1 VPLDVV
7 GTDAIGTDDLL
18 VLPMHKSMV
27 VQYST
32 DRSGAPEL
40 HLYYGGKEI
49 SFDEPE
55 LFGFGET
62 LAKQSQFRAGAATAW
77 GPGYAWTQVQELL
90 AQLIAQG
97 ILERADE
104 HAASEAPADSRA
116 RPSPLPPA
124 ASPTPRTWR
133 ECETITRE
141 LAGRPVELG
150 YLELIVPIF
159 RVAHVAMDA
168 DGRQVG
174 EANVFPRAL
183 RLDVP
188 TEWLTCIYP
197 GTRYKVDRPM
207 NVTALKSMRAHWGQ
221 MMATLHRIRSAF
233 FRRFPQAAQGWTVG
247 HLERLA
253 TLVLAVPSYQLMRCD
268 RPLEN
273 GALHPALSSLFRV
286 TDGLRMTMHQMLF
299 VPFGEPTLSPH
310 APMTSQQ
317 ILSYAE
323 RNYSFHSET
332 GVCAGPRNMVQ
343 EFLGVLVDG
352 RDSDKYESFAFDPA
366 VAAAL
371 NDIEAAFDY
380 GLYGLQAYAAIFSL
394 WPVMTRAYERLADIT
409 EAAVRDG
416 AEGFSELRKRMRGHL
431 EGLKTSTYLAT
442 EAWRVDREQV
452 YADMY
457 EQCGGGLSTPRPTK
471 SLPDQIAPVRSE
483 RQASVEQRLRDIL
496 ESRLGGSDRSRPHI
510 ESVVACVMEFLV
522 QEQAILRVAC
532 ATQANINALLGRA
545 RPTRAF
551 GSADVDVHNLLQGS
565 ESRRLPYLL
574 DELEGFLGVGFA
586 VDVCRIELT
595 ETHARAGAAS

>member
-1 VPLDVV
+1 MDAFTEKTAGETRSCPFAPPSVPLDVV

-40 HLYYGGKEI
+40 HLSYGGKEI

-343 EFLGVLVDG
+343 EFLGVAG
-352 RDSDKYESFAFDPA
+352 RRPRFRQVRILRLRSGRRGGAERHRGGLRLR
-366 VAAAL
+366 AL
-371 NDIEAAFDY
+371 
-380 GLYGLQAYAAIFSL
+380 
-394 WPVMTRAYERLADIT
+394 RLAGLRRDLLALAGHDQSLR
-409 EAAVRDG
+409 AAG
-416 AEGFSELRKRMRGHL
+416 GHH
-431 EGLKTSTYLAT
+431 
-442 EAWRVDREQV
+442 
-452 YADMY
+452 
-457 EQCGGGLSTPRPTK
+457 
-471 SLPDQIAPVRSE
+471 
-483 RQASVEQRLRDIL
+483 
-496 ESRLGGSDRSRPHI
+496 RSRG
-510 ESVVACVMEFLV
+510 ARRRGRLFGAA
-522 QEQAILRVAC
+522 QAH
-532 ATQANINALLGRA
+532 A
-545 RPTRAF
+545 RP
-551 GSADVDVHNLLQGS
+551 
-565 ESRRLPYLL
+565 SRRLEDQHLSGDGGL
-574 DELEGFLGVGFA
+574 A
-586 VDVCRIELT
+586 RRS
-595 ETHARAGAAS
+595 RAGLRRHV